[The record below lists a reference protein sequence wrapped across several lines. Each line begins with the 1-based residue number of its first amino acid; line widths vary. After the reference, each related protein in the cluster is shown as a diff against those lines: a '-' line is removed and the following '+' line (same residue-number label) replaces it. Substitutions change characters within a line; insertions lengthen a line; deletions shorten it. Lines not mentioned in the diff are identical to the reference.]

1 MKRILILLFLLIN
14 CFSLFAEPEYAGY
27 PFAGLSND
35 TGFYSGILGYI
46 RYRPA
51 HFDSTIAKNVF
62 YLSTAYSEKKQFIFL
77 FEPTVR
83 FKNGLYELNAELE
96 YKKWPS
102 EFYGIGMGTDRDE
115 FEKFTS
121 QERKLFFNFTRNLTD
136 KWDISLDYEY
146 LDYHLTKTEE
156 SGWLEN
162 EKFVNPNNEMSS
174 GLGFSIDLDTRN
186 SESFPIHGG
195 LYSIQI
201 MEFSHHLGSDHGFSR
216 TRLDLRKFLQI
227 SEQHTLAFQSYFST
241 IQGDAPFYQLNYL
254 DDNMRAITSNLFIDK
269 NAYIFRMEDRFFR
282 WNSGFKQRLGLVLF
296 AEFGEV
302 ASEISKF
309 NIEQLQFNY
318 GLGFRYSFFLEDR
331 MNARIDI
338 GFGEVKASISIATG
352 EVF

>member
-1 MKRILILLFLLIN
+1 MKRISCLLLLLFCSII
-14 CFSLFAEPEYAGY
+14 LFAKPEYAGY

-62 YLSTAYSEKKQFIFL
+62 YFSTAYSEKKQFNFL
-77 FEPTVR
+77 FKPAVR
-83 FKNGLYELNAELE
+83 FKNGLYELKTELE

-102 EFYGIGMGTDRDE
+102 KFYGIGMGTDRDE

-156 SGWLEN
+156 NRLLEN
-162 EKFVNPNNEMSS
+162 GKFVNPNNEMSS
-174 GLGFSIDLDTRN
+174 GLGFSIDFDTRN
-186 SESFPIHGG
+186 SESFPSLGG
-195 LYSIQI
+195 LYSIQFI
-201 MEFSHHLGSDHGFSR
+201 EFSHHLGSDHGFSR

-254 DDNMRAITSNLFIDK
+254 NDNMRAITSNLYIDR
-269 NAYIFRMEDRFFR
+269 NAYIFRMEDRFFH
-282 WNSGFKQRLGLVLF
+282 WNSGFEQRFGLVFF
-296 AEFGEV
+296 AELGEV
-302 ASEISKF
+302 IPEISKF
-309 NIEQLQFNY
+309 NIAQTQFNY